1 MNFYQLYNL
10 INENVEENFDNWL
23 SVLIKYAKNPK
34 EKDIVIR
41 FKTFTAKWV
50 AGVANSSERR
60 RIIIDVLKE
69 KNLQNLNWFSFC
81 VGYWNNKNNFR
92 KEDLELAIDVTKG
105 MIDSGE
111 ITKLEIGSK
120 GWLEIGI
127 ESKDNIAKHLEKQNQ
142 LSNREIERRKKR
154 GDADLEEEF
163 VKLVVREDNVKIYY
177 LPRLITGGSNRYV
190 DEDEEDDYED
200 EEVSQYWIDK
210 NKQKVNKRHQILCN
224 LGKNTKWCTAQPSWD
239 AHEGYITD
247 DIYIIHENDQAI
259 YQFVSCANSNPD
271 DRQFMDVND
280 NDIKSLEQPMFG
292 ILNKYL
298 KRETGCYDLKEF
310 LTSVE
315 GMENLSDIRNVDFIS
330 INRLFTRNSGQWIK
344 KISSYKPFPE
354 KWDSE
359 INTVKSYDLMAK
371 TYGLE
376 QEKKNEENILVRI
389 FEKLLSFIDEGLK
402 QNRSVNHIIH
412 TFENNFYSSLASLS
426 EETFVRLEAEIE
438 KRKKIEYENMI

>member
-1 MNFYQLYNL
+1 L
-10 INENVEENFDNWL
+10 V
-23 SVLIKYAKNPK
+23 
-34 EKDIVIR
+34 
-41 FKTFTAKWV
+41 
-50 AGVANSSERR
+50 
-60 RIIIDVLKE
+60 
-69 KNLQNLNWFSFC
+69 SFC

-154 GDADLEEEF
+154 GEADLDEEF

-177 LPRLITGGSNRYV
+177 LPRLITGGSNLYV
-190 DEDEEDDYED
+190 DEDEEDDDY
-200 EEVSQYWIDK
+200 EVSPHWIKK
-210 NKQKVNKRHQILCN
+210 NKQKINKRHQILCN

-239 AHEGYITD
+239 AHEGYVTD
-247 DIYIIHENDQAI
+247 DIYIIHENDQAM

-298 KRETGCYDLKEF
+298 KRETGCYDLREF

-315 GMENLSDIRNVDFIS
+315 GMENLSDIHNVDFIS
-330 INRLFTRNSGQWIK
+330 INRLFTKNSGQWIK
-344 KISSYKPFPE
+344 KMSINDKKKLASQMDDTSWKIGVKHVEAGEEAGETTDWVKVE
-354 KWDSE
+354 KERSIE
-359 INTVKSYDLMAK
+359 FIKLYELLAKSH
-371 TYGLE
+371 GLE
-376 QEKKNEENILVRI
+376 QEKKNEENILVRM
-389 FEKLLSFIDEGLK
+389 FEKLLNVIDEGLK
-402 QNRSVNHIIH
+402 LNRSVNHIIH
-412 TFENNFYSSLASLS
+412 TLKTNLDSSIVSLS
-426 EETFVRLEAEIE
+426 KETFIRLEAEIE
-438 KRKKIEYENMI
+438 KRKKIEDENMI